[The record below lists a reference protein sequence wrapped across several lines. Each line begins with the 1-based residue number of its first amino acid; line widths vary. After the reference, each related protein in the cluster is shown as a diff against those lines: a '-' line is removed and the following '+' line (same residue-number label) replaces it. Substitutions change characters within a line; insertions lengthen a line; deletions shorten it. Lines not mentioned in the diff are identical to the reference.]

1 MLTAATILPLLKR
14 WWPLLAA
21 AALFGVLL
29 TLAYCKGQSAGKSS
43 EIIKQQDREI
53 EVQKDLGKANENAAG
68 DRLSDFEQARAQE
81 RELTNA
87 LQATSDP
94 DRQRAL
100 RGCIILRQQG
110 RDVSNLPACR

>member
-1 MLTAATILPLLKR
+1 MIAFLPFIKRFGPYIGVGLFVIL
-14 WWPLLAA
+14 
-21 AALFGVLL
+21 LL
-29 TLAYCKGQSAGKSS
+29 TLTYCSGQKSGKSS

>member
-1 MLTAATILPLLKR
+1 MIAFLPFIKRFGPYIAVGLLVV
-14 WWPLLAA
+14 L
-21 AALFGVLL
+21 LL

-53 EVQKDLGKANENAAG
+53 EVQKDLGNANENAA
-68 DRLSDFEQARAQE
+68 DKRLSDLERARIQE
-81 RELTNA
+81 RELNNA

-94 DRQRAL
+94 DRQRTL
-100 RGCIILRQQG
+100 RGCLILRQQG